1 MPKPQNGLKFLRLQ
15 QTFRRSGVEM
25 FRKILVAVDLEEGTE
40 GVIRCVADMANRYEG
55 CQILLAYVAELPLL
69 TLSGGKGSLELAE
82 EDVAAVDRAAV
93 AIRKLARDRLEDLV
107 QMTGLQAQIQILDG
121 PPVARTLVNLATAE
135 EADLLVVGSHHKGK
149 IKRIILG
156 SVSDK
161 IAHEAPCPVLI
172 VKPPFDPRGPKGP
185 KKTRRMPE
193 SGGGL

>member
-1 MPKPQNGLKFLRLQ
+1 
-15 QTFRRSGVEM
+15 M

-40 GVIRCVADMANRYEG
+40 SVIRCVADMANRYEG
-55 CQILLAYVAELPLL
+55 SQILLAYVAELPLL
-69 TLSGGKGSLELAE
+69 TLSGGKGTLELAE
-82 EDVAAVDRAAV
+82 EDVAAVDRAAI
-93 AIRKLARDRLEDLV
+93 AIRKLARDRLDDLV

-121 PPVARTLVNLATAE
+121 PPVARTLVNLAIAE

-149 IKRIILG
+149 FKRIILG

-161 IAHEAPCPVLI
+161 VAHEAPCPVLI
-172 VKPPFDPRGPKGP
+172 VKQPLEPRGP